1 MKALFSRNA
10 NRVAESDLK
19 YKTAL
24 ILVLVLLAGVLSALV
39 WATPAAR
46 ASGGSVKGMVLWIDQ
61 YGNAR
66 AMAWAQVTAEGGASE
81 PIVAYTTDGTYMMWL
96 PAGTYDITAS
106 SSPGF
111 YPETQS
117 GVVVS
122 PGSSASIDFTLK
134 PTGQPIPE
142 LPPWSQP
149 LVVLCTLMITAIA
162 VRRRRIRS

>member
-1 MKALFSRNA
+1 MKALSSRNA
-10 NRVAESDLK
+10 NRIPELDLK
-19 YKTAL
+19 YKRAL

-66 AMAWAQVTAEGGASE
+66 PMAWAQVTAEGGASE

-111 YPETQS
+111 YPDTQS